1 MNADL
6 TKITENFLNEMK
18 NNEGVIGAWSF
29 GSAAR
34 DMSDEYSDADIVFLI
49 NGSKFTETEKKLEA
63 VVLRI
68 CDDILICYEEEF
80 NGESI
85 INNGYLIEK
94 DNNIFQLD
102 IFLLNNDR
110 KDDFI
115 CEIHYTDIS
124 EKDILFD
131 PMGYVKELCGNCPHG
146 SLWNGNVNKLFTT
159 YLYHFYMS
167 AKYLARKDYFKL
179 NNVMRTL
186 YETHSSLLLSLYDSI
201 KWGGEGNKL
210 NFIPREKQKHLKKYF
225 CCEDFTVNKANL
237 LKEIEY
243 FKSDIEETVPNI
255 GTKNCI
261 DIWDGV
267 KKFWLKATAKI

>member
-18 NNEGVIGAWSF
+18 NNEGVIGVWSF

-49 NGSKFTETEKKLEA
+49 NGSKFKETEKKLEA
-63 VVLRI
+63 VILGI

-115 CEIHYTDIS
+115 CRIHYTDIF
-124 EKDILFD
+124 ERDILFD

-146 SLWNGNVNKLFTT
+146 SLWNSNVSKLFTT

-167 AKYLARKDYFKL
+167 AKYLARKDHFKL
-179 NNVMRTL
+179 NNVMRKL
-186 YETHSSLLLSLYDSI
+186 FETHSSLLLSLYDSI

-210 NFIPREKQKHLKKYF
+210 NFIPAEKQGHLKKYF
-225 CCEDFTVNKANL
+225 CCEDFTVDKANL

-243 FKSDIEETVPNI
+243 FQSDIEETVQSI
-255 GTKNCI
+255 GTKNYT
-261 DIWDGV
+261 DTLDGV
-267 KKFWLKATAKI
+267 KKFWLKTTAKI